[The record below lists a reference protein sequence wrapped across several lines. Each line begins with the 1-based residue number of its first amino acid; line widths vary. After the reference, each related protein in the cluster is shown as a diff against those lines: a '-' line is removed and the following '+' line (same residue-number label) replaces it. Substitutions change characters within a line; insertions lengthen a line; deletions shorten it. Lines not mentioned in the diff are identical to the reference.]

1 MDGIIYT
8 LQDFFLHTKSITYLL
23 MGPAL
28 FGFVGLIVTIPLHLI
43 YASGR
48 RREKR
53 IKNIEKAGNL

>member
-28 FGFVGLIVTIPLHLI
+28 LGFVGFWIFL
-43 YASGR
+43 S
-48 RREKR
+48 
-53 IKNIEKAGNL
+53 KNDEAE